1 MLGTA
6 QPPSRSF
13 PSDRDGPT
21 PVGYLRL
28 MSLHVEARCS
38 LPRWDAPR
46 APGREQRLFRPL
58 PSNILFRD
66 VASALIIFIFSFFF
80 LLIYS
85 YSSYI
90 FLAFPTKCAE
100 TELLQHLKSFSQ
112 TPACVAQRV

>member
-28 MSLHVEARCS
+28 MSLHVAARCS

-58 PSNILFRD
+58 PSNTLFRD
-66 VASALIIFIFSFFF
+66 VASALIIIFMFT
-80 LLIYS
+80 LLHI
-85 YSSYI
+85 
-90 FLAFPTKCAE
+90 
-100 TELLQHLKSFSQ
+100 
-112 TPACVAQRV
+112 

>member
-28 MSLHVEARCS
+28 MDLHVEARCS
-38 LPRWDAPR
+38 LPRWDAQR

-58 PSNILFRD
+58 PSNTLFRD
-66 VASALIIFIFSFFF
+66 VASAIIIIFTLLFFH
-80 LLIYS
+80 IYS

-90 FLAFPTKCAE
+90 CLAFFIFLNC
-100 TELLQHLKSFSQ
+100 SFIF
-112 TPACVAQRV
+112 RI

>member
-38 LPRWDAPR
+38 PPRRDAQR
-46 APGREQRLFRPL
+46 APPDRCGLMKTAIPK
-58 PSNILFRD
+58 
-66 VASALIIFIFSFFF
+66 
-80 LLIYS
+80 LL
-85 YSSYI
+85 
-90 FLAFPTKCAE
+90 
-100 TELLQHLKSFSQ
+100 
-112 TPACVAQRV
+112 